1 MAANN
6 ITSEVAKILARDGSS
21 GLADLSTLQT
31 GISATLHDTATD
43 AGNSPTAGAA
53 GSAVTGLGDAV
64 RQNTHQIA
72 QLKSAFQSQIDSIAE
87 NTRALIENTTSKE
100 QSAGSV
106 IGDVAKSIGSTI
118 ASGLTLS
125 PIIGGIMKLFG
136 GGGDSSAPP
145 PLVKYA
151 PPASIEL
158 QAGISG
164 GQLSAIDYS
173 AGGQART
180 IAAPSQPAAS
190 NITVNVQ
197 AIDSRSFLDHSDA
210 IAAAVKKAMLDS
222 NSLNDVVSEL

>member
-1 MAANN
+1 MAANK

-21 GLADLSTLQT
+21 GLADLSTLQA
-31 GISATLHDTATD
+31 GISATLRDTATD
-43 AGNSPTAGAA
+43 AGNSPAATAA

-64 RQNTHQIA
+64 RQNTDQIA

-87 NTRALIENTTSKE
+87 NTRALIENTTTKE

-136 GGGDSSAPP
+136 GDGESSSPL

-151 PPASIEL
+151 PPASIQL
-158 QAGISG
+158 QAGVSG

-180 IAAPSQPAAS
+180 ITAPSPPAAS

-210 IAAAVKKAMLDS
+210 IAAAVKKAMLGS

>member
-1 MAANN
+1 
-6 ITSEVAKILARDGSS
+6 
-21 GLADLSTLQT
+21 
-31 GISATLHDTATD
+31 
-43 AGNSPTAGAA
+43 
-53 GSAVTGLGDAV
+53 LGDAV
-64 RQNTHQIA
+64 RQNTDEAA

-106 IGDVAKSIGSTI
+106 IGDVAKGIGSTI
-118 ASGLTLS
+118 ANGLTLS

-151 PPASIEL
+151 PPSSIQL
-158 QAGISG
+158 QAGITG

-173 AGGQART
+173 AGGQARAIT
-180 IAAPSQPAAS
+180 APSQSSGS

-197 AIDSRSFLDHSDA
+197 AIDSRSFLDHSEA
-210 IAAAVKKAMLDS
+210 IAAAVKKAMLGS

>member
-6 ITSEVAKILARDGSS
+6 ITSEVTKILTGGGSS
-21 GLADLSTLQT
+21 ALADVSALQAR
-31 GISATLHDTATD
+31 ISATLRDAGTD
-43 AGNSPTAGAA
+43 APAASAA
-53 GSAVTGLGDAV
+53 GSAVTALGDAV
-64 RQNTHQIA
+64 RQNTDEAA

-100 QSAGSV
+100 QSAGTV
-106 IGDVAKSIGSTI
+106 IGDVAKGIGSTI

-151 PPASIEL
+151 PPASIQL
-158 QAGISG
+158 QAGIAG

-173 AGGQART
+173 AGGQARAIT
-180 IAAPSQPAAS
+180 ASSQPSS

-197 AIDSRSFLDHSDA
+197 AIDSRSFLDHSEA
-210 IAAAVKKAMLDS
+210 IAAAVKKAMLGS